1 MSCALVTIRRAI
13 ERVTAYP
20 YALPSFGKIG
30 EHHLA
35 LVELLSRKI
44 EHPKIEECAVL
55 VENTFREKK
64 DGKIIVFTQFR
75 ETASNIVSR
84 LNLIE
89 GVRAVTF
96 VGQARKNDT
105 GISQKEQKAIIE
117 KVNSGEVNVLVAT
130 SIGEEG
136 LDISE
141 VSMVVF
147 YEPIPSAIRKIQRAG
162 RTARLK
168 PGKLVI
174 LMTRDTRDI
183 AYHYA
188 STARE
193 KKMYKNLEDVKK
205 GLGEKTLREFT

>member
-1 MSCALVTIRRAI
+1 MGRLEGTQAFDSEKAAKSYEGLRSSVGYVTSAVALFD
-13 ERVTAYP
+13 RVSYYIKNIKKLNQQPEFVYDISVKDTQN
-20 YALPSFGKIG
+20 FMGG
-30 EHHLA
+30 DG
-35 LVELLSRKI
+35 LVCL
-44 EHPKIEECAVL
+44 H
-55 VENTFREKK
+55 N
-64 DGKIIVFTQFR
+64 
-75 ETASNIVSR
+75 
-84 LNLIE
+84 
-89 GVRAVTF
+89 
-96 VGQARKNDT
+96 
-105 GISQKEQKAIIE
+105 
-117 KVNSGEVNVLVAT
+117 

-136 LDISE
+136 LDIPE
-141 VSMVVF
+141 VNAVYF